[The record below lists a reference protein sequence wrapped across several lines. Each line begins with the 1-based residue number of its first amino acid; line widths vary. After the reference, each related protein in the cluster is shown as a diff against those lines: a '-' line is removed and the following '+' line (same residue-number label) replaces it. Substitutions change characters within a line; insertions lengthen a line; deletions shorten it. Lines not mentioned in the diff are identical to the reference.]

1 MKKSV
6 VVLAG
11 AVSLGALVSLALGQT
26 RTLTISSFGLNQPL
40 IDKNIT
46 RPFEA
51 ICGCKVV
58 HEVGNN
64 ADRLAKLIARKDNPN
79 IDVAL
84 LGDYFARSAIKQDLL
99 EPLEMKKIS
108 NAVQIYDFAKN
119 PLGNNYGVAFTAY
132 SISIAYR
139 TDKISVP
146 ITSWKDLWR
155 PELKGRV
162 ALPNITTTQ
171 GPPVVFATNRA
182 YGGTDTNVDPG
193 FKQLA
198 ALKANVLTFY
208 NQSSQVAS
216 LFAQDEIWAAP
227 IGRFAWGTMLNTGKP
242 LAWARLRE
250 GQVGLMNTASII
262 KGTKN
267 EDLAHQFINFMI
279 SKGVQTAQANDL
291 VDSPVNKT
299 IQIKPAKAAQLTTL
313 AEFANMRFLDAGY
326 LLGVRD
332 EWITRWNKE
341 IAR

>member
-6 VVLAG
+6 IVLTGAALAG
-11 AVSLGALVSLALGQT
+11 AFVSLALGQT
-26 RTLTISSFGLNQPL
+26 RTLTVSSFGLNQPL

-46 RPFEA
+46 RPFET

-84 LGDYFARSAIKQDLL
+84 LGDYFARAAIKQDLL
-99 EPLEMKKIS
+99 EPLDARKIT
-108 NAVQIYDFAKN
+108 NLNQIYDFAKN
-119 PLGNNYGVAFTAY
+119 PLGSNYGVAFTAY
-132 SISIAYR
+132 TISLAYR
-139 TDKISVP
+139 TDKISTP
-146 ITSWKDLWR
+146 ITSWRDLWR
-155 PELKGRV
+155 PELKGRI

-171 GPPVVFATNRA
+171 GPPVVFATNRT

-198 ALKANVLTFY
+198 ALKPNVLTFY

-216 LFAQDEIWAAP
+216 LFAQDEIWVAP

-242 LAWARLRE
+242 LAWARLKE
-250 GQVGLMNTASII
+250 GQVGLMNTASIV
-262 KGTKN
+262 KGSKN
-267 EDLAHQFINFMI
+267 TDLAHQFINYMI

-291 VDSPVNKT
+291 VDSPINKT
-299 IQIKPAKAAQLTTL
+299 VQLKPAKAAQLTTI

-326 LLGVRD
+326 LLNVRD
-332 EWITRWNKE
+332 EWIARWNKE

>member
-1 MKKSV
+1 MKKSFIV
-6 VVLAG
+6 LTGAALAG
-11 AVSLGALVSLALGQT
+11 AFVSLALGQT

-46 RPFEA
+46 RPFET

-84 LGDYFARSAIKQDLL
+84 LGDYFARAAIKQDLL
-99 EPLEMKKIS
+99 EPLDARKMS
-108 NAVQIYDFAKN
+108 NLNQIYDFAKN
-119 PLGNNYGVAFTAY
+119 PLGSNYGVAFTAY
-132 SISIAYR
+132 TISLAYR
-139 TDKISVP
+139 TDKISTP
-146 ITSWKDLWR
+146 ITSWRDLWR
-155 PELKGRV
+155 PELKGRI

-171 GPPVVFATNRA
+171 GPPVVFATNRT
-182 YGGTDTNVDPG
+182 YGGTDNNVDPG

-198 ALKANVLTFY
+198 ALKPNVLTFY

-216 LFAQDEIWAAP
+216 LFAQDEIWVAP

-242 LAWARLRE
+242 LAWARLKE
-250 GQVGLMNTASII
+250 GQVGLMNTASIV
-262 KGTKN
+262 KGSKN
-267 EDLAHQFINFMI
+267 GDLAHQFINFMI

-291 VDSPVNKT
+291 VDSPINKT
-299 IQIKPAKAAQLTTL
+299 VQLKPAKAAQLTTI

-332 EWITRWNKE
+332 EWIARWNKE